1 MVRRETKER
10 KEEEVMIQEIK
21 AFLKEIRRN
30 WEIDVL
36 GKKPRRK
43 NGRYA
48 KRKNHG
54 N

>member
-1 MVRRETKER
+1 
-10 KEEEVMIQEIK
+10 MIQAIK
-21 AFLKEIRRN
+21 DLLKAIRRN
-30 WEIDVL
+30 WEVDVL